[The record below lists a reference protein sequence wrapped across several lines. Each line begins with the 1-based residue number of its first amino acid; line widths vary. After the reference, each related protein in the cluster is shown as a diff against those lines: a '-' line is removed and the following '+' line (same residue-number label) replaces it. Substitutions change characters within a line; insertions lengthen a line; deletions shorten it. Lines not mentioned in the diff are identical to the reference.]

1 MKNLANYFIKYSNIH
16 LDYIFSGFSGML
28 ETLRLISLSNNQIN
42 NQNFI
47 FDLDFLPITLLIT
60 A

>member
-16 LDYIFSGFSGML
+16 LDYIFSGML
-28 ETLRLISLSNNQIN
+28 ETLRLISLSNNQVN

>member
-16 LDYIFSGFSGML
+16 LDYIFTVIL

>member
-1 MKNLANYFIKYSNIH
+1 MKNLANYFIKYLNIP
-16 LDYIFSGFSGML
+16 LDYIFSGML

-47 FDLDFLPITLLIT
+47 FDLDFLPINLLIT

>member
-1 MKNLANYFIKYSNIH
+1 MKNLANYFIKSPNIH

-28 ETLRLISLSNNQIN
+28 ETLRLISSSNNQIN
-42 NQNFI
+42 NQKFI
-47 FDLDFLPITLLIT
+47 FDLNFLPITLLIT

>member
-16 LDYIFSGFSGML
+16 LDYIFSGML
-28 ETLRLISLSNNQIN
+28 ENLSLNSLSNNQIN

>member
-1 MKNLANYFIKYSNIH
+1 MKNLANYFIKYSNIR
-16 LDYIFSGFSGML
+16 LDYIFSGIL
-28 ETLRLISLSNNQIN
+28 ETLRLNSLSNNQIN

-47 FDLDFLPITLLIT
+47 FDLDFLPNTLLIT

>member
-16 LDYIFSGFSGML
+16 LDYIFSGML
-28 ETLRLISLSNNQIN
+28 ETLRLNSLSNNQIN

>member
-1 MKNLANYFIKYSNIH
+1 MKNLANYFIKYSNMH
-16 LDYIFSGFSGML
+16 LDDIFSGFL
-28 ETLRLISLSNNQIN
+28 EHLRLISLSNNQIN

-47 FDLDFLPITLLIT
+47 FDLDFLPKTLLIT